1 MTKTNNSKVTDIAL
15 LKRLISMLP
24 FAIERILYTG
34 ADDTESFNV
43 SLTQCLG
50 LSAVVGGDIGKV
62 LKTALDGR
70 NLDKNADILADALTK
85 EINKHSLSTIITVTD
100 SISDIEGIE
109 IPEDKKPIKRN
120 DDELTN
126 KVIIDACSMMFMSII
141 DYIIGLARIKADSK
155 EAKETSSIIEESC
168 QVNLIL
174 ILGLI
179 DKLGMKPED
188 AITIAA
194 TKALVTTENGT
205 DEQKLTKEEINIIID
220 EITDYLPCSLSEC
233 TNMVYDMLD

>member
-1 MTKTNNSKVTDIAL
+1 MTKTNNSKVTDTAL

-50 LSAVVGGDIGKV
+50 LSAIVGGDIGKV
-62 LKTALDGR
+62 LKTALDGC
-70 NLDKNADILADALTK
+70 NLDKNENILADALTK

-155 EAKETSSIIEESC
+155 EAKETSSIIKESC

-188 AITIAA
+188 AITMAA

-233 TNMVYDMLD
+233 TNMVYDMID